1 MKSVQN
7 TLLLFGVLMYA
18 VGCQESNNAL
28 NERESKDL
36 LRKLIPYIAKLPKGY
51 NYLNRFDAKLDTF
64 YKEEIKNYKLEN
76 YYHSEKDSFNYF
88 LISRP
93 APSLYGKRI
102 GIAGRFKKDAK
113 DSITD
118 YEESFWTF
126 KMKQEELKTKA
137 NILFE
142 NYIEGND
149 LSKYKSTN
157 TEEEWIEFPD
167 QNCFYDKK
175 EKQWKTM

>member
-1 MKSVQN
+1 
-7 TLLLFGVLMYA
+7 MYA
-18 VGCQESNNAL
+18 VGCKESSNAL
-28 NERESKDL
+28 NEKESKDL
-36 LRKLIPYIAKLPKGY
+36 LGKLIPYTAKLPKGY
-51 NYLNRFDAKLDTF
+51 NHLNRFDSKLDTF
-64 YKEEIKNYKLEN
+64 YREEIKNYKLEN
-76 YYHSEKDSFNYF
+76 YYSSDKDSFNYF

-102 GIAGRFKKDAK
+102 GIAGRFKKDAT
-113 DSITD
+113 DSIVD

-126 KMKQEELKTKA
+126 KMKQEELSTKA
-137 NILFE
+137 KILFE

-157 TEEEWIEFPD
+157 KGEEWIEFPD

-175 EKQWKTM
+175 EKQWKTIHF